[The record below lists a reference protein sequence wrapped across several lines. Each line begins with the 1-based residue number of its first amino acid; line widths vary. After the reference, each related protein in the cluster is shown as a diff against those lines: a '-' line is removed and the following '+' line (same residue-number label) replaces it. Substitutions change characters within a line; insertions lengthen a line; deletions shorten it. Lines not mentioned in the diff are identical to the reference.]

1 VYLSLPH
8 FTLQPF
14 LVSGNGNMPLENL
27 TIFAN
32 GCKIHFVIEKNQ
44 FRGEYL
50 KFLYQNKLEVGL
62 LPTPGFD
69 PGLVRVQANTNSV
82 S

>member
-1 VYLSLPH
+1 
-8 FTLQPF
+8 
-14 LVSGNGNMPLENL
+14 MPLENL